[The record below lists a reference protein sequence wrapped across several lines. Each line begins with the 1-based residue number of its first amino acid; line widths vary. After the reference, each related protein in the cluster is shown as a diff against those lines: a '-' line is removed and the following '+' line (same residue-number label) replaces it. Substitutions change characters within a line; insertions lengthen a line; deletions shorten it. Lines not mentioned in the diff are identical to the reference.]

1 MNEQQVTFTDEE
13 LDEAAVWIARLH
25 APDRSLNVERGFQ
38 RWRAEK
44 RSHEAAFATVSTAW
58 ELSGALQRR
67 PFSKVSRWER
77 AGFRAGFLRSTVAV
91 ACAAALG
98 CIGIALYLRTAGV
111 VTGIGEQRVMLLED
125 GTRVSLN
132 TDSRLVVHFDKGSRR
147 VELDRGE
154 ALFEVAADPARPF
167 IVAAGHRQIEALGT
181 SFVVREEEDHGLSV
195 TLVEGKVAV
204 SADDTAVPAV
214 ANEAVTLTPG
224 ERLTFKSDIAPAID
238 RPSLE
243 KVTAWRR
250 GQVDLDETPLA
261 EAATEMNRYSAL
273 KLRVEQAEAAHLPID
288 GVFRAGDTEG
298 FAQAVARSY
307 GLGVER
313 RPHEIVLTGVPSQK
327 SLSLN

>member
-1 MNEQQVTFTDEE
+1 MSEEQVTFTDEE

-25 APDRSLNVERGFQ
+25 APDRSMKVERGFQ

-44 RSHEAAFATVSTAW
+44 RSHEAAFATVSDAW

-67 PFSKVSRWER
+67 PLPRISRWER
-77 AGFRAGFLRSTVAV
+77 AGFRAGFWRSTLAV
-91 ACAAALG
+91 ACAAALCG
-98 CIGIALYLRTAGV
+98 VGVALYLHAAGV
-111 VTGIGEQRVMLLED
+111 VTGIGEQRVLVLED

-132 TDSRLVVHFDKGSRR
+132 TDSRLVVHFNRSLRR

-154 ALFEVAADPARPF
+154 ALFEVAPDPSRPF
-167 IVAAGHRQIEALGT
+167 VVAAGHRQIEALGT
-181 SFVVREEEDHGLSV
+181 SFVVREEDQQLSV

-204 SADDTAVPAV
+204 SAADAAVRGV
-214 ANEAVTLTPG
+214 AGEAVTLTPG
-224 ERLTFKSDIAPAID
+224 ERLTFKSDVAGAID

-250 GQVDLDETPLA
+250 GQVDLEQIPLA
-261 EAATEMNRYSAL
+261 EAATEMNRYSTL

-298 FAQAVARSY
+298 FAEAVARSY
-307 GLGVER
+307 GLGVQR
-313 RPHEIVLTGVPSQK
+313 RSQEIVLTGVPSQK
-327 SLSLN
+327 PLSLD

>member
-1 MNEQQVTFTDEE
+1 MNEEQVIFTDEE

-25 APDRSLNVERGFQ
+25 APDRSVKVERGFQ

-44 RSHEAAFATVSTAW
+44 RSHEAAFATVSNAW

-67 PFSKVSRWER
+67 PFPKVSRWER
-77 AGFRAGFLRSTVAV
+77 AGFRAGFWRSTVAV
-91 ACAAALG
+91 ACAAALC
-98 CIGIALYLRTAGV
+98 CIGVALYLRTAGV
-111 VTGIGEQRVMLLED
+111 VTGIGEQRVLVLED

-132 TDSRLVVHFDKGSRR
+132 TDSRLVVHFDRSARR

-154 ALFEVAADPARPF
+154 ALFEVTADPARPF

-181 SFVVREEEDHGLSV
+181 SFIVREEDHQLSV

-204 SADDTAVPAV
+204 SADDRAAVPAV
-214 ANEAVTLTPG
+214 VSDAVTLTPG
-224 ERLTFKSDIAPAID
+224 ERLTFKSDVAPAID

-250 GQVDLDETPLA
+250 GQVDLEETPLA
-261 EAATEMNRYSAL
+261 DAATEMNRYSTL
-273 KLRVEQAEAAHLPID
+273 KLRIEQATAAGLPVD

-298 FAQAVARSY
+298 FAEAVARSY

-313 RPHEIVLTGVPSQK
+313 RPHEIVLTGIPAQK
-327 SLSLN
+327 SLSLD